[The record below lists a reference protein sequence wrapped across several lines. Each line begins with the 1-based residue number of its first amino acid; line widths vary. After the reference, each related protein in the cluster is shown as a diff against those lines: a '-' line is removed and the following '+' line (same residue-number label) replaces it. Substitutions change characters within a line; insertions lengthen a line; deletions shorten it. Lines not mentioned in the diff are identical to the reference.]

1 MFLYIDISAVSYVI
15 PLIAGIAVAIGSWF
29 YIRFRK
35 AKSKISKTLGI
46 DENAGKEVEG
56 DIVINDEEQ
65 GAETTSETSEEKK
78 D

>member
-65 GAETTSETSEEKK
+65 EAETTPETSEEKK